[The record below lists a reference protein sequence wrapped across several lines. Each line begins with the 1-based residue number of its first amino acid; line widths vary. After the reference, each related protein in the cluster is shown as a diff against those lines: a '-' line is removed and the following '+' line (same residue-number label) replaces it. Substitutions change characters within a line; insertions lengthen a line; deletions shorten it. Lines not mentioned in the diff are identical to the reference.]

1 MGISVQKLM
10 QYKPQGKPIVALTA
24 WDYTSAAIVDQ
35 AGTDLILV
43 GDSMAT
49 AVLGHESTLPLTLD
63 AMIHHASAV
72 KRGAQRALLVC
83 DLPFLTYQ
91 ESPGQAIAS
100 AGRVLKEAGMQA
112 VKVEGGHPE
121 MVETVRRMVNVG
133 IPVMGHIG
141 LTPQSIHQL
150 GLRQQGK
157 AESEQE
163 ILIEQAIALQVAGAF
178 SVVLEHIPTD
188 LARQISQKLTIP
200 TIGIGAGPNCDGQ
213 VLVTADLWGLT
224 DRQPPFA
231 KVYVNLREQ
240 ALAGT
245 QAFCTDVQTG
255 KFPSG
260 T

>member
-24 WDYTSAAIVDQ
+24 WDYTSGAIVDQ
-35 AGTDLILV
+35 AGVDLILV

-63 AMIHHASAV
+63 EIIHHARAV
-72 KRGAQRALLVC
+72 KRGVQRALLIC

-91 ESPGQAIAS
+91 ESAGQAIAS
-100 AGRVLKEAGMQA
+100 AGRVLKEAGMQG

-121 MVETVRRMVNVG
+121 MVETVRRLVNVG

-157 AESEQE
+157 AEAEQDV
-163 ILIEQAIALQVAGAF
+163 LVEQAIALQQAGAF
-178 SVVLEHIPTD
+178 SIVLEHIPTD
-188 LARQISQKLTIP
+188 LARLISQKLTIP
-200 TIGIGAGPNCDGQ
+200 TIGIGAGPDCDGQ

-231 KVYVNLREQ
+231 KVYVNLRAA
-240 ALAGT
+240 ALEGT
-245 QAFCTDVQTG
+245 KAFCADIQAG
-255 KFPSG
+255 RFPPG

>member
-10 QYKPQGKPIVALTA
+10 QYKPQGRPMVALTA
-24 WDYTSAAIVDQ
+24 WDYTSGAIVDQ
-35 AGTDLILV
+35 AGADLILV

-49 AVLGHESTLPLTLD
+49 AVLGYESTLPLTLD
-63 AMIHHASAV
+63 EIIHHAKSV
-72 KRGAQRALLVC
+72 KRGVQRGLLIC

-91 ESPGQAIAS
+91 ESVGQAIAS
-100 AGRVLKEAGMQA
+100 AGRVLKEAGMQGI
-112 VKVEGGHPE
+112 KIEGGHPE
-121 MVETVRRMVNVG
+121 MVETVRRLVNVG

-157 AESEQE
+157 AEAEQE
-163 ILIEQAIALQVAGAF
+163 LLIEQAIALQTAGAF
-178 SVVLEHIPTD
+178 AIVLEHIPAA

-200 TIGIGAGPNCDGQ
+200 TIGIGAGPDCDGQ
-213 VLVTADLWGLT
+213 ILVTADLWGLT

-231 KVYVNLREQ
+231 KVYVNLRNQ
-240 ALAGT
+240 ALAAT
-245 QAFCTDVQTG
+245 QAFCQDVQTG
-255 KFPSG
+255 QFDPS